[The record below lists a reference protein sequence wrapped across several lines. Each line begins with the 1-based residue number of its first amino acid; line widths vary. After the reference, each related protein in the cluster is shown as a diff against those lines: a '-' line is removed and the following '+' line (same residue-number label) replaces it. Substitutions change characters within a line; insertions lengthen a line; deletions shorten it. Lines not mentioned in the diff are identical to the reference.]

1 VEQRKIFE
9 STVIINPTL
18 EEPQIEAVISSI
30 EEQIVKNGGTV
41 RSIERWGRKRLS
53 YPIAKRNN
61 GYYALFE
68 IEADGTLI
76 TNLERN
82 YQYDDNIM
90 RYLTVRLDQ
99 KALEAKEKL
108 KLKPQIDEKGL
119 EIEEDLAVG
128 SVETEADAEAEGGK
142 E

>member
-9 STVIINPTL
+9 TTVIINPTL
-18 EEPQIEAVISSI
+18 EEPQIEAVIKSI
-30 EEQIVKNGGTV
+30 EELIIKNGGTV
-41 RSIERWGRKRLS
+41 KSVERWGRKRLS

-82 YQYDDNIM
+82 YQYDENIM

-99 KALEAKEKL
+99 KALEAKEKM
-108 KLKPQIDEKGL
+108 KLKPQIEETSP
-119 EIEEDLAVG
+119 EIEVDLPVEPL
-128 SVETEADAEAEGGK
+128 ETEAEEEESGK